1 MTSTTEAPLPC
12 TDAAGREKVFRGCCP
27 AQAAVRITQGTQ
39 GQAEF
44 CLAAGSYPARGRPT
58 SPTPEDQ
65 PATPPHLGTAAP
77 RSLTMALRSYSSE
90 ESSPSL
96 IMARLSSLSGDRG
109 RSLTMA
115 PLLISLLLSPQVNT
129 QANVL
134 LSQHRSSASSLAT
147 GRTLPSYWRVC

>member
-12 TDAAGREKVFRGCCP
+12 TDVAGRVKVFRGCCP
-27 AQAAVRITQGTQ
+27 AQAAARITQGTQ

-77 RSLTMALRSYSSE
+77 RSLW
-90 ESSPSL
+90 PSAPTHL
-96 IMARLSSLSGDRG
+96 GRVAP
-109 RSLTMA
+109 RSLWPAA
-115 PLLISLLLSPQVNT
+115 PLCLETEAAHSPWRRCLYRLLLSPQVNT

-134 LSQHRSSASSLAT
+134 LSQHRRSASRLAT
-147 GRTLPSYWRVC
+147 GRTLPPYWRVC